1 MKDRNEQQKPQDVDR
16 NLDIP
21 SEASTEKHINF
32 LDEEDNNNSNRDWQ
46 GSDRFVE
53 ERRKEWQKGLSE
65 GRNEDQ

>member
-21 SEASTEKHINF
+21 SEASREKHINF
-32 LDEEDNNNSNRDWQ
+32 LDEEDDNNSRGRQERD
-46 GSDRFVE
+46 SFVE
-53 ERRKEWQKGLSE
+53 ERRREWQKGLSE

>member
-21 SEASTEKHINF
+21 SEAGREKHINF
-32 LDEEDNNNSNRDWQ
+32 LEEEDNNNNRGGQ
-46 GSDRFVE
+46 ERDRFVE
-53 ERRKEWQKGLSE
+53 ERRREWQKGLSE